1 MKYTVQNVKTW
12 AIYLWIR
19 LKEITFGYYY
29 NYKNNIDIRD
39 SEFLLSSLLPNQ
51 THEINGV
58 RIHNNKWGSWKL
70 KKGER
75 YDQTIHY
82 KDGKFGWTYSTQK
95 GDRGVIGYPEVFIGQ
110 SPWDGDTSNKY
121 FPITIK
127 DVKTLESSY
136 DVTMYVEPK
145 MYNLAYDLWFTK
157 SKQMG
162 PSNISHELMIWEDR
176 NLAKPGGKYIA
187 TVKLSSGTYKL
198 YHEYM
203 DRRSENLGTDG
214 WNYTA
219 FIRMDRRRS
228 GTVDLKEFIQEMLK
242 REFITQDEVLT
253 SIEFGNEVCNASG
266 ITIVNKYDLKIIKK
280 N

>member
-1 MKYTVQNVKTW
+1 MKYTVHNVKTW
-12 AIYLWIR
+12 VVYLWIR
-19 LKEITFGYYY
+19 LKEITFGYYC

-39 SEFLLSSLLPNQ
+39 SEFLLSSLLPYE

-75 YDQTIHY
+75 YDQAIY
-82 KDGKFGWTYSTQK
+82 YRDSKFGWVYLTQK
-95 GDRGVIGYPEVFIGQ
+95 ADRGVVGYPEVFIGQ
-110 SPWDGDTSNKY
+110 SPWGGDTTNDY
-121 FPITIK
+121 FPIKIK
-127 DVKTLESSY
+127 DIKTLESSY
-136 DVTMYVEPK
+136 DVTMYVQPK

-157 SKQMG
+157 NKQIG

-176 NLAKPGGKYIA
+176 NISKPGGKYIA

-242 REFITQDEVLT
+242 REFITQEEVLT
-253 SIEFGNEVCNASG
+253 SVEFGNEVCNASG
-266 ITIVNKYDLKIIKK
+266 ITIVNKYDLKIK
-280 N
+280 